1 MADETSDQSAVTGS
15 GQSWLDKLLGTAT
28 SVADSAAKVLAAN
41 EAADAERDKAR
52 AAAAAATARTN
63 TTQPNW
69 LLIGGI
75 GAAVLLVIGLVAFRK
90 N

>member
-15 GQSWLDKLLGTAT
+15 GQSWLDKILGAAT
-28 SVADSAAKVLAAN
+28 GVADSAAKVLAAN

-52 AAAAAATARTN
+52 AAAATASART

>member
-1 MADETSDQSAVTGS
+1 MADQVSDQTPESSS
-15 GQSWLDKLLGTAT
+15 GQSWLDKLLGAAT
-28 SVADSAAKVLAAN
+28 NVADSTAKVLAAN
-41 EAADAERDKAR
+41 EAADAARDNAR
-52 AAAAAATARTN
+52 AAASARTTT

-75 GAAVLLVIGLVAFRK
+75 GAAVLLLIGLVAFRK